1 MVTLAFSPCTKNYES
16 IEIQYN
22 HQFSIKWMKNAKI
35 NTNFMTKN
43 LQTNVV
49 GIWLVP
55 LKQYNKW
62 MFWTTFFYWWYV
74 GL

>member
-1 MVTLAFSPCTKNYES
+1 
-16 IEIQYN
+16 
-22 HQFSIKWMKNAKI
+22 MKNAKT
-35 NTNFMTKN
+35 NSNFMTKN

-62 MFWTTFFYWWYV
+62 IFWIIFFIGNKSVYTYQKKKKKKSV
-74 GL
+74 YKT

>member
-1 MVTLAFSPCTKNYES
+1 
-16 IEIQYN
+16 
-22 HQFSIKWMKNAKI
+22 MKNAKT
-35 NTNFMTKN
+35 NSNFMTKN

-62 MFWTTFFYWWYV
+62 IFWIIFFIGSKSVYTYQKKKKKSQFIKPRW
-74 GL
+74 

>member
-1 MVTLAFSPCTKNYES
+1 
-16 IEIQYN
+16 
-22 HQFSIKWMKNAKI
+22 MKNAKT
-35 NTNFMTKN
+35 NSNFMTKN

-62 MFWTTFFYWWYV
+62 IFLIIFFIGNKSVYTYQKKKKKSQFIKPRW
-74 GL
+74 